1 MLIVLITFC
10 FTAVFFQII
19 NLQIVKAEELQFR
32 ALDQW
37 TRDVPLQGERGGIYD
52 STGKILADCETVYT
66 VYVRPNATSDKIK
79 TAKIL
84 SALFEIDENYLRNK
98 FTSGVS
104 EVTIKKNVSKEKIQ
118 IIRDSGLDGVYF
130 AQNVKRTYVYSDFL
144 SSVIGFTNID
154 CRGQAGI
161 EAYYDRYL
169 TGKDG
174 SILTEADLVGREI
187 EGSQKYYLPGE
198 KGCDVYLTVDYGI
211 QNFLQSAVTEAK
223 EEHQAKS
230 VSCVML
236 NACTGAIVGLARS
249 PSVDLNNLPRNDLET
264 LMYLSKNTL
273 VCDVYEP
280 GSTFKILTSAIGI
293 ETGAYS
299 EKSGVFC
306 PGYRS
311 IDGQRIKCWKTIG
324 HGQQTFRKGVQNSC
338 NCLFMDIALKVGVDT
353 MYDYFEKFGITE
365 KSGVDISGEGKGLTI
380 PKENVK
386 NVDLARMGF
395 GQAIAVTPLE
405 LVTACC
411 SVINGGELLRPYIV
425 ERILDNAGKEVF
437 KGQKTVRRKVISEST
452 SAQMRDILESV
463 VTEGGG
469 KNAQV
474 AGYRIGGKT
483 GTAQKYENGKIAQG
497 KYVSTFVGFAP
508 ADDPRYIML
517 FIVDEPSGGAYYGS
531 LVAAPYVGRTY
542 AKVFDYLGIKG
553 SSTEPEETT
562 VMPELIGLSPIEAD
576 KIMNEIGLYYEYLD
590 KGGSV
595 ISYQIPAPGS
605 EVSKKITAYLESR

>member
-1 MLIVLITFC
+1 MQL
-10 FTAVFFQII
+10 
-19 NLQIVKAEELQFR
+19 VKAEDLQYR

-52 STGKILADCETVYT
+52 TTGKLLAGCETVYT
-66 VYVRPNATSDKIK
+66 VYVRPNATPDKNK
-79 TAKIL
+79 TARFL
-84 SALFEIDENYLRNK
+84 SALFDIDENYLKNK
-98 FTSGVS
+98 FMSGVS
-104 EVTIKKNVSKEKIQ
+104 EVTIKKNVSKDKILRIQ
-118 IIRDSGLDGVYF
+118 ESKLDGIYF
-130 AQNVKRTYVYSDFL
+130 AQNVKRKYVYNDFL

-161 EAYYDRYL
+161 ESYYDRYL

-198 KGCDVYLTVDYGI
+198 KGCDVYLTIDYGI
-211 QNFLQSAVTEAK
+211 QNFLQNAVTEAK
-223 EEHQAKS
+223 NTHQAKS
-230 VSCVML
+230 VSCIML
-236 NACTGAIVGLARS
+236 NARTGAIVGLARS
-249 PSVDLNNLPRNDLET
+249 PSVDLNDLPRNDLET

-280 GSTFKILTSAIGI
+280 GSTFKILTSAIGL

-299 EKSGVFC
+299 EKSGVYC
-306 PGYRS
+306 PGYRMV
-311 IDGQRIKCWKTIG
+311 DGQRIKCWKTIG

-338 NCLFMDIALKVGVDT
+338 NCLFMDIALKVGAET
-353 MYDYFEKFGITE
+353 MYDYFIKFGVNE
-365 KSGVDISGEGKGLTI
+365 KTGVDISGEGKGLMI
-380 PKENVK
+380 VKENVK

-395 GQAIAVTPLE
+395 GQAIAVTPIE

-425 ERILDNAGKEVF
+425 DKIVDNSGKEVF
-437 KGQKTVRRKVISEST
+437 KGEKVVRRKVISETT

-463 VTEGGG
+463 VKEGGG

-483 GTAQKYENGKIAQG
+483 GTAQKYENGRIAQG

-508 ADDPRYIML
+508 ADNPEYIML

-531 LVAAPYVGRTY
+531 LVAAPYVGRAY
-542 AKVFDYLGIKG
+542 AEIFNYLGIPG
-553 SSTEPEETT
+553 SNIEPDETV
-562 VMPELIGLSPIEAD
+562 VMPEVIGLSPEEAD
-576 KIMNEIGLYYEYLD
+576 KIMNDAGLYYEYLD
-590 KGGSV
+590 KGGAV
-595 ISYQIPAPGS
+595 ITYQIPAPGS
-605 EVSKKITAYLESR
+605 EVSKNITAYMEG

>member
-10 FTAVFFQII
+10 FAAVFFQII
-19 NLQIVKAEELQFR
+19 NLQFVKAEELQFR

-37 TRDVPLQGERGGIYD
+37 TRDVPLQGERGSIYD
-52 STGKILADCETVYT
+52 SAGRLLAGCETVYT
-66 VYVRPNATSDKIK
+66 VYVRPNATSDKNK
-79 TAKIL
+79 TARFL
-84 SALFEIDENYLRNK
+84 SALFGIDENYLKNK
-98 FTSGVS
+98 FLSGVS
-104 EVTIKKNVSKEKIQ
+104 EVTIKKNVSKEKILR
-118 IIRDSGLDGVYF
+118 ILESKLDGIYF
-130 AQNVKRTYVYSDFL
+130 AQNIKRKYVYSDFL

-187 EGSQKYYLPGE
+187 SDSQTYYLPGE
-198 KGCDVYLTVDYGI
+198 KGCDVYLTIDYGI
-211 QNFLQSAVTEAK
+211 QNFLQNAVTEAK
-223 EEHQAKS
+223 NTHQAKS
-230 VSCVML
+230 VSCIML
-236 NACTGAIVGLARS
+236 NAQTGAIVGLARS

-280 GSTFKILTSAIGI
+280 GSTFKILTSAIGL

-299 EKSGVFC
+299 EKSAVYC
-306 PGYRS
+306 PGYRM

-324 HGQQTFRKGVQNSC
+324 HGQQNFRKGVQNSC
-338 NCLFMDIALKVGVDT
+338 NCLFMDIALKVGTGT
-353 MYDYFEKFGITE
+353 MYEYFEKFGVNE
-365 KSGVDISGEGKGLTI
+365 KTGVDISGEGKGLTI
-380 PKENVK
+380 AKENVK

-411 SVINGGELLRPYIV
+411 SVVNGGELLRPYIV
-425 ERILDNAGKEVF
+425 DRIVDNCGKEVF
-437 KGQKTVRRKVISEST
+437 KGERLVRRKVISEST

-483 GTAQKYENGKIAQG
+483 GTAQKYENGRIAQG
-497 KYVSTFVGFAP
+497 K
-508 ADDPRYIML
+508 
-517 FIVDEPSGGAYYGS
+517 
-531 LVAAPYVGRTY
+531 
-542 AKVFDYLGIKG
+542 
-553 SSTEPEETT
+553 
-562 VMPELIGLSPIEAD
+562 
-576 KIMNEIGLYYEYLD
+576 
-590 KGGSV
+590 
-595 ISYQIPAPGS
+595 
-605 EVSKKITAYLESR
+605 

>member
-10 FTAVFFQII
+10 FAAVFFQII
-19 NLQIVKAEELQFR
+19 NLQFVKAEELQFR

-37 TRDVPLQGERGGIYD
+37 TRDVPLQGERGSIYD
-52 STGKILADCETVYT
+52 SAGRLLAGCETVYT
-66 VYVRPNATSDKIK
+66 VYVRPNATSDKNK
-79 TAKIL
+79 TARFL
-84 SALFEIDENYLRNK
+84 SALFGIDENYLKNK
-98 FTSGVS
+98 FLSGVS
-104 EVTIKKNVSKEKIQ
+104 EVTIKKNVSKEKILRIQ
-118 IIRDSGLDGVYF
+118 ESKLDGIYF
-130 AQNVKRTYVYSDFL
+130 AQNIKRKYVYSDFL

-187 EGSQKYYLPGE
+187 SDSQTYYLPGE
-198 KGCDVYLTVDYGI
+198 KGCDVYLTIDYGI
-211 QNFLQSAVTEAK
+211 QNFLQNAVTEAK
-223 EEHQAKS
+223 NTHQAKS
-230 VSCVML
+230 VSCIML
-236 NACTGAIVGLARS
+236 NAQTGSIVGLARS

-280 GSTFKILTSAIGI
+280 GSTFKILTSAIGL
-293 ETGAYS
+293 ETGVYS
-299 EKSGVFC
+299 EKSAVYC
-306 PGYRS
+306 PGYRM

-324 HGQQTFRKGVQNSC
+324 HGQQNFRKGVQNSC
-338 NCLFMDIALKVGVDT
+338 NCLFMDIALKVGTGT
-353 MYDYFEKFGITE
+353 MYEYFEKFGVNE
-365 KSGVDISGEGKGLTI
+365 KTGVDISGEGKGLTI
-380 PKENVK
+380 AKEKVK

-411 SVINGGELLRPYIV
+411 SVVNGGELLRPYIV
-425 ERILDNAGKEVF
+425 DRIVDNCGKEVF
-437 KGQKTVRRKVISEST
+437 KGERLVRRKVISEST

-483 GTAQKYENGKIAQG
+483 GTAQKYENGRIAQG

-508 ADDPRYIML
+508 ADDPKYIML
-517 FIVDEPSGGAYYGS
+517 FIVDEPSGGTYYGS
-531 LVAAPYVGRTY
+531 LVAAPYVGRAY
-542 AKVFDYLGIKG
+542 AEIFNYLGIPP
-553 SSTEPEETT
+553 SDIEPEETI
-562 VMPELIGLSPIEAD
+562 VMPEVIGLSPVEAD
-576 KIMNEIGLYYEYLD
+576 KIMSEAGLYYEYLD
-590 KGGSV
+590 KGGST
-595 ISYQIPAPGS
+595 ITYQIPAPGS
-605 EVSKKITAYLESR
+605 EVSKKITAYMEG